1 MAAPVDAAF
10 HLSGDTWHSLS
21 PKLITARRLIL
32 AIFAV
37 FVLLA
42 AVVLAFTPAPVW
54 VAGIVAALA
63 MLILIVG
70 WPWIGRRVRSWG
82 YAERADDLVVG
93 SGIWFRRIVIVPY
106 GRLQTVDVKA
116 GPIDRAFGLVSVQ
129 LHTAAATTDAAI
141 PGLSPDVAAQ
151 LRDRLAAKGE
161 QRSAGL

>member
-1 MAAPVDAAF
+1 VDVAF
-10 HLSGDTWHSLS
+10 DLEGDSWHPLS
-21 PKLITARRLIL
+21 PKLVTARRLIL
-32 AIFAV
+32 ALVAGAV
-37 FVLLA
+37 LVA
-42 AVVLAFTPAPVW
+42 AVVVALTPAPLW
-54 VAGIVAALA
+54 VAAGLAAAALLLLA
-63 MLILIVG
+63 VG
-70 WPWIGRRVRSWG
+70 WSWIGRRVRSWG

-106 GRLQTVDVKA
+106 GRLQFVDVKA

-141 PGLSPDVAAQ
+141 PGLDPDTAAQ